1 MNKQSIKSLVNKPDA
16 FVLDVGCY
24 DGKDSKE
31 LSDILKCDVHCFEP
45 DPLSQ
50 DLFDSLHGTNKRLHL
65 HRFALSNTNGEI
77 DFYQSNHPQSNSIRQ
92 PKRHLNL
99 FPAVEFDEVTKVK
112 SKKLD
117 TWYIQRSESQVID
130 FIWADLN
137 GSEKDF
143 ILGGLTTLSVTRFLY
158 IEAAVKELYEGQV
171 HVDDLL
177 AMIKNHLPYY
187 EMVAMYNW
195 GESFGNVL
203 LKNNNL

>member
-31 LSDILKCDVHCFEP
+31 LSDILGCDVHCFEP

-50 DLFDSLHGTNKRLHL
+50 DLFEANHGANKRLHL
-65 HRFALSNTNGEI
+65 HRFALSNINGEI

-99 FPAVEFDEVTKVK
+99 FPAVAFDETIKVK

-117 TWYIQRSESQVID
+117 TWYIQRSESRPID

-143 ILGGLTTLSVTRFLY
+143 ILGGLATLSVTRFLY

-177 AMIKNHLPYY
+177 AMVKDHLPYY
-187 EMVAMYNW
+187 EVMSFYNW